1 MHADEVCQERKGF
14 NAGLVAFIPFG
25 TLLIHLFYR
34 SMPLRWVSLASLL
47 KSISL
52 FSIYTNITRNDIV
65 WTVFGVWAFL
75 TVCMTVYMN
84 TVSVPNSNPTYFEK
98 HPETLTFGNLF
109 RMCSNSVFSD
119 YRTALLAKIPLVIQ
133 VLAAGSIIYK
143 VFGIDWV
150 MHALAGFGIGAAA
163 MKAYKT
169 AVNHHGY
176 SKLAAYFRLDRLK
189 IFRVERKTGS
199 LEFALFGIMVA
210 ATLWELMERAA
221 YFVSPANVL
230 RIGLEAPVNIFGDMI
245 FNIIG
250 GLVAWVLI
258 SYKLKWF

>member
-1 MHADEVCQERKGF
+1 MGPKKERGF
-14 NAGLVAFIPFG
+14 DAGFLAFIPFG
-25 TLLIHLFYR
+25 TILIHLIYR
-34 SMPLRWVSLASLL
+34 NMPLRWASLASLL

-52 FSIYTNITRNDIV
+52 FSIYTNITRNDIL
-65 WTVFGVWAFL
+65 WSVFGVWAFL
-75 TVCMTVYMN
+75 TVCMTVYLN
-84 TVSVPNSNPTYFEK
+84 TLGTPNPTYGEK
-98 HPETLTFGNLF
+98 HPEALTFGNLF

-143 VFGIDWV
+143 VFGVDWV

-176 SKLAAYFRLDRLK
+176 SNLASYFRLDRFR

-210 ATLWELMERAA
+210 ALIWELMERVA

-245 FNIIG
+245 FDIVGGII
-250 GLVAWVLI
+250 AWVLI

>member
-1 MHADEVCQERKGF
+1 MRADEVCRERKGF
-14 NAGLVAFIPFG
+14 IAGFVAFIPFG

-52 FSIYTNITRNDIV
+52 FSIYTNITRSDV
-65 WTVFGVWAFL
+65 LWSVFGVWAFL

-84 TVSVPNSNPTYFEK
+84 TVSAPNSTYVER
-98 HPETLTFGNLF
+98 HSETLTFGNLF

-119 YRTALLAKIPLVIQ
+119 YRIALLAKIPLVVQ
-133 VLAAGSIIYK
+133 VLAAGSILYK
-143 VFGIDWV
+143 VFGADWV
-150 MHALAGFGIGAAA
+150 MHGLAGFGIGAAA

-176 SKLAAYFRLDRLK
+176 SKLVSYFRLDRFK

-199 LEFALFGIMVA
+199 LEFALFGIMIA
-210 ATLWELMERAA
+210 ALLWELMERAA

-230 RIGLEAPVNIFGDMI
+230 RIGLEAPVNIFGDMV
-245 FNIIG
+245 FDFIG
-250 GLVAWVLI
+250 GIIAWMLI